1 MKPGF
6 RAAAIALAT
15 VVSLLVAP
23 ARAAPVIEGMSK
35 EQGAALLERM
45 TSRIHQFIP
54 GKLADEEIEFIGPAP
69 LGNGFYVVSA
79 RQGRLVAITDE
90 RVNNIMLLGGYV
102 NITDGKKIDV
112 LAGVREKVGY
122 VPPRPAASANPPN
135 RVELHPA
142 EAIPMYNGDRVVHVI
157 CDPNLAECRRFQ
169 NDVLK
174 RTTNVRAYIYPVG
187 LVEPGNWREHS
198 VRELLCWP
206 LQLQFP
212 QWDAIVNGST
222 PAAAGAPGQHCAR
235 NQQFDDL
242 TERLKKSSNMK
253 PLPIIMMPDG
263 STVSGAGMSPDQ
275 FERLLAGR

>member
-54 GKLADEEIEFIGPAP
+54 GKLAVEEIEFIGPAP

-187 LVEPGNWREHS
+187 LVEPGNWR
-198 VRELLCWP
+198 
-206 LQLQFP
+206 
-212 QWDAIVNGST
+212 ST
-222 PAAAGAPGQHCAR
+222 ASASCSAGR
-235 NQQFDDL
+235 S
-242 TERLKKSSNMK
+242 SSNSLNGTRSSTAVRRR
-253 PLPIIMMPDG
+253 PLVRLA
-263 STVSGAGMSPDQ
+263 STARAISNSTI
-275 FERLLAGR
+275 